1 MTIESEQ
8 DLAGLQEIGRIVALT
23 LREMRAYVRPGVTT
37 AELDDVGAAMLARHG
52 ARSAPQVMYDFPGAT
67 CISLNNVAAHGI
79 PGDRVIQEGDL
90 VNIDVSAVL
99 DGYYGDTAATIPVPP
114 VSDEAER
121 LCRCAQNALARGLA
135 AARAGAQLNAIG
147 LAVERTAAECGF
159 EVIRNLPGHGIG
171 RTLHEP
177 PSVLNFYH
185 PRVSMRLRDG
195 MVFTVEP
202 FLSPSAT
209 SVDKADD
216 GWALTTSDG
225 SLAAQYEH
233 TIVVRR
239 GAPLILTQ
247 L

>member
-8 DLAGLQEIGRIVALT
+8 DLAGLKEIGRIVALT
-23 LREMRAYVRPGVTT
+23 LREMCAYVRPGITT
-37 AELDDVGAAMLARHG
+37 AELDEVGAAALARYG
-52 ARSAPQVMYDFPGAT
+52 ARSAPQVMYNFPGAT

-79 PGDRVIQEGDL
+79 PNDRVIKEGDL

-99 DGYYGDTAATIPVPP
+99 DGYYGDTAATVPVPP

-121 LCRCAQNALARGLA
+121 LARCAQNALAQALA
-135 AARAGAQLNAIG
+135 VVRAGAQLNAIG
-147 LAVERTAAECGF
+147 LAVERTAAACGF

-185 PRVSMRLRDG
+185 PRASMRLTEG
-195 MVFTVEP
+195 MVFTIEP
-202 FLSPSAT
+202 FLSISAS
-209 SVDKADD
+209 SVDKGDD

-233 TIVVRR
+233 TVVVTR
-239 GAPLILTQ
+239 GEPLILTQ